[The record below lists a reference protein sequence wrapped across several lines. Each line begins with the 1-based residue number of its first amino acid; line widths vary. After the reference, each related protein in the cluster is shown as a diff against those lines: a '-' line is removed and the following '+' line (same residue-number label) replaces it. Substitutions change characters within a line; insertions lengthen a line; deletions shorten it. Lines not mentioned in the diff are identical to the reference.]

1 MSRKLRL
8 SSMVLLTWSMVIIA
22 FMLIGQTLDLEVF
35 FALTLIGLLVLV
47 VLVDTSSVQPRY
59 MRRMKYVAAMG
70 IVIFGYIVANRIVE
84 VLAL

>member
-1 MSRKLRL
+1 L
-8 SSMVLLTWSMVIIA
+8 
-22 FMLIGQTLDLEVF
+22 F
-35 FALTLIGLLVLV
+35 
-47 VLVDTSSVQPRY
+47 QPRY